1 MDDLEEVDNQISRR
15 NMSCKWMHEQILKMY
30 TIKYAK
36 NKYLPKFMLMQRKF
50 NINREVR
57 KEMQRSY

>member
-1 MDDLEEVDNQISRR
+1 
-15 NMSCKWMHEQILKMY
+15 MY

-36 NKYLPKFMLMQRKF
+36 NRYLPKFMLMQRKF
-50 NINREVR
+50 DINREVR